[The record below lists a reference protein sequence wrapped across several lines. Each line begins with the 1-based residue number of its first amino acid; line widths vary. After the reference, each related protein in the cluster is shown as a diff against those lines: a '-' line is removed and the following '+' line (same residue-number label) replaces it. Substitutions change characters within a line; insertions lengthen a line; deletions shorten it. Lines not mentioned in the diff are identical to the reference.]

1 MNKQFRLAALIVV
14 MAGAF
19 AAAQQATIVT
29 PVADS
34 NYKVVDYIISRA
46 KVVVNLRVND
56 AVDNTKTYATII
68 DNDTAAF
75 LQALDQAIPNE
86 TGGVIRKRE
95 ARVLQRLLDAGLLPG
110 VTIVP

>member
-1 MNKQFRLAALIVV
+1 MKNLFKLGAVVLLAVGV
-14 MAGAF
+14 F
-19 AAAQQATIVT
+19 AQEATINS
-29 PVADS
+29 PVPDAK
-34 NYKVVDYIISRA
+34 YKVLEYTISKPDVIVR
-46 KVVVNLRVND
+46 LRITD
-56 AVDNTKTYATII
+56 ASDNTKTYVTII

-86 TGGVIRKRE
+86 AGGVIRKRE